1 MEDWEGVVNFY
12 FALSR
17 NYFIHKYLIL
27 ISIFWDN
34 TKFTEF
40 EIIEELEFSM
50 DYFSAPP
57 AHTTMNKKI
66 LHIVSKNL
74 ITGSYWLRS
83 TFSEIKGTYIFMI
96 NDYEFNFYFLTKQA
110 TPIYIYMP
118 SLKMI
123 PYWTYTNVCIGITF
137 YIISNG

>member
-40 EIIEELEFSM
+40 EIIEEFEFSM

-57 AHTTMNKKI
+57 PRPHY
-66 LHIVSKNL
+66 HEQKN
-74 ITGSYWLRS
+74 SS
-83 TFSEIKGTYIFMI
+83 HS
-96 NDYEFNFYFLTKQA
+96 
-110 TPIYIYMP
+110 
-118 SLKMI
+118 
-123 PYWTYTNVCIGITF
+123 V
-137 YIISNG
+137 

>member
-1 MEDWEGVVNFY
+1 MEDWEGVVNLY

-40 EIIEELEFSM
+40 EIIEEFEFSM

-57 AHTTMNKKI
+57 PTPTLPWTKKFF
-66 LHIVSKNL
+66 
-74 ITGSYWLRS
+74 T
-83 TFSEIKGTYIFMI
+83 
-96 NDYEFNFYFLTKQA
+96 
-110 TPIYIYMP
+110 
-118 SLKMI
+118 
-123 PYWTYTNVCIGITF
+123 
-137 YIISNG
+137 

>member
-40 EIIEELEFSM
+40 EIIAIEEFEFSM

-57 AHTTMNKKI
+57 PPRPHY
-66 LHIVSKNL
+66 HEQKN
-74 ITGSYWLRS
+74 SS
-83 TFSEIKGTYIFMI
+83 HS
-96 NDYEFNFYFLTKQA
+96 
-110 TPIYIYMP
+110 
-118 SLKMI
+118 
-123 PYWTYTNVCIGITF
+123 V
-137 YIISNG
+137 